1 MMSAM
6 VRRFGIVACMTAA
19 LVGRAGQTFGAD
31 APAPSD
37 TPRPIERLVPAPSP
51 SPANPSPLSPP
62 PETALVPPPPLTLIP
77 PLRPP
82 EKHPFRA
89 MVETTLVLA
98 GGFVWYWSNEDFNS
112 ADWDLGWDRRSWKRK
127 LTFEALA
134 FDNNEF
140 DTNATSHPKAGISY
154 YIVGR
159 GNNLSLPESLL
170 LSIAA
175 STVWEYGVEYREVPS
190 VNDMVITPLCGMSIG
205 EPIYQFSRFF
215 ARSSDGL
222 VTDTLAGILSPI
234 NAFNDLI
241 DDNED
246 KTRAS
251 AIDRHGLAADN
262 VHRLDLRLG
271 LASAMLGDK
280 ESRTEIDYRIE
291 GYLNNV
297 PRYLTPGAFRRPIY
311 PGEVSQISA
320 RLASSSGRVVGVD
333 FASRTNYFGWGA
345 QNFEGTSRAD
355 LQGWA
360 GGFALGTAFEYWM
373 RQRQDAPKDELL
385 TANIIGG
392 TGELMVL
399 RGGFRFRLRDR
410 SYLNFG
416 MIHSLAYEDPA
427 TRPAGPTKSV
437 LENRGYYYAF
447 GGTHVTEVSVGY
459 RALDLGLEG
468 RVDRFYSIQ
477 GLDRNQGQVINDF
490 NLVDRREIGRTF
502 LSLRPR
508 KGFAEISVEVEVLRR
523 TGTLSDVNVHTTERR
538 AQLSLSLVWS

>member
-1 MMSAM
+1 MMRAVM
-6 VRRFGIVACMTAA
+6 RRLGIAACVTVTLLGLPRRGFA
-19 LVGRAGQTFGAD
+19 AD
-31 APAPSD
+31 APPPSD
-37 TPRPIERLVPAPSP
+37 TPRPIERLVPAPDP
-51 SPANPSPLSPP
+51 SPASPSGLSLP
-62 PETALVPPPPLTLIP
+62 PEAAPVPPPPLTLRP
-77 PLRPP
+77 PLP

-89 MVETTLVLA
+89 MLETTLVLA

-112 ADWDLGWDRRSWKRK
+112 ADWDLGWDRRSWRRK

-154 YIVGR
+154 YVIGR
-159 GNNLSLPESLL
+159 GNNLSMVESLI
-170 LSIAA
+170 LSVGA

-215 ARSSDGL
+215 ARSADGL
-222 VTDTLAGILSPI
+222 VNDTLAGVLSPI
-234 NAFNDLI
+234 NAFNELI
-241 DDNED
+241 DGNED

-251 AIDRHGLAADN
+251 AIDAHGLAADN

-271 LASAMLGDK
+271 LASVVLDENTA
-280 ESRTEIDYRIE
+280 RTEIDYRIE
-291 GYLNNV
+291 GYLNNI
-297 PRYLTPGAFRRPIY
+297 PGYLTPGSFRRRIL
-311 PGEVSQISA
+311 PGEVSQISG

-333 FASRTNYFGWGA
+333 FGSRTNYFGYGA

-373 RQRQDAPKDELL
+373 RQRQDQPKDELL
-385 TANIIGG
+385 TANLVGG

-399 RGGFRFRLRDR
+399 RGPFRFRLRDR

-427 TRPAGPTKSV
+427 TRPAGATKSV
-437 LENRGYYYAF
+437 LQNHGYYYAV
-447 GGTHVTEVSVGY
+447 GGTHVTEIAVGY

-490 NLVDRREIGRTF
+490 NLVDRREMGRTF

-508 KGFAEISVEVEVLRR
+508 KGFAEISLEFEVLRR